1 MAVVVKKIPVNG
13 GRFLALLILAGDDQH
28 RLNPDTIAEIN
39 NALDEVE
46 TDKSMSAL
54 VTTNE
59 GKFYS
64 NGLDFDFLRANP
76 DKHTHLIVVFQ
87 KLLQRILCFPIP
99 TIAAVCSLFQHNR
112 KCTRTLKAT
121 RACVPTLQRN
131 RLDAQPQQMPLLGDS
146 SGHAAAGG
154 CMIALAHD
162 FRYMRS
168 DRGFIMLNEV
178 EIKLPFTPGMN
189 AIIKSKL
196 PVHTYHEAVLTAH
209 RYVGK
214 TAAVAG
220 VVHMACSDIDST
232 RDAAMNKASELASKN
247 YDRGVYKALKDEMF
261 KVEVQELLHGKL
273 DGVAESLARASK
285 L

>member
-1 MAVVVKKIPVNG
+1 MGLASTSNDGALYVENHILRKAATGMGVQLKKIPVNG
-13 GRFLALLILAGDDQH
+13 DRCLAQLVLMGDGEH
-28 RLNPDTIAEIN
+28 RLNPNSIAEIE

-46 TDKSMSAL
+46 IDASICAL

-64 NGLDFDFLRANP
+64 NGLDFDFLRSNP

-87 KLLQRILCFPIP
+87 KLLKRILCFPIP
-99 TIAAVCSLFQHNR
+99 TVAAVC
-112 KCTRTLKAT
+112 
-121 RACVPTLQRN
+121 
-131 RLDAQPQQMPLLGDS
+131 
-146 SGHAAAGG
+146 GHAVAGG

-162 FRYMRS
+162 YRYMRS

-178 EIKLPFTPGMN
+178 EIKLPLTPGMN

-196 PVHTYHEAVLTAH
+196 PVPTYHEAVLTAH

-214 TAAVAG
+214 TAAIAG
-220 VVHMACSDIDST
+220 IIHGACPDVDST
-232 RDAAMNKASELASKN
+232 REAAIKKASELASRN
-247 YDRGVYKALKDEMF
+247 YDRIVYKALKEEMF
-261 KVEVQELLHGKL
+261 QWEVQELLHGKL
-273 DGVAESLARASK
+273 DGVQENLSRASK

>member
-99 TIAAVCSLFQHNR
+99 TIAAVC
-112 KCTRTLKAT
+112 
-121 RACVPTLQRN
+121 
-131 RLDAQPQQMPLLGDS
+131 
-146 SGHAAAGG
+146 GHAAAGG

-196 PVHTYHEAVLTAH
+196 PVHTYHEAVLTA
-209 RYVGK
+209 K
-214 TAAVAG
+214 D
-220 VVHMACSDIDST
+220 CSRCRSCT
-232 RDAAMNKASELASKN
+232 H
-247 YDRGVYKALKDEMF
+247 G
-261 KVEVQELLHGKL
+261 LL
-273 DGVAESLARASK
+273 
-285 L
+285 